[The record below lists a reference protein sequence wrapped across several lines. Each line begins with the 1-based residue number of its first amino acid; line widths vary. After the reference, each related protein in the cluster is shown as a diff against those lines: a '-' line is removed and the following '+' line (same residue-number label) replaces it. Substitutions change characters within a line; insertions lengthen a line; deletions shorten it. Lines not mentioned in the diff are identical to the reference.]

1 MIEQFLKSMKRLY
14 LASVLLIFLTACST
28 MTEPNVISTPMRVGM
43 TKQQLRNNFGSPL
56 SVVTN
61 ADGSEEWF
69 YHFGSRGSS
78 SGTHSEITHT
88 PSGQSVTTTSEAT
101 TTLTYSEAA
110 VHLSPEGVVTSVP
123 SGQVVI
129 R

>member
-1 MIEQFLKSMKRLY
+1 MKK
-14 LASVLLIFLTACST
+14 LLSIALLGLFLTACST

-69 YHFGSRGSS
+69 YHFGTRSASS
-78 SGTHSEITHT
+78 SAHSETSHT
-88 PSGQSVTTTSEAT
+88 ENSQTVTTTSEAST
-101 TTLTYSEAA
+101 TVTYSEAA
-110 VHLSPEGVVTSVP
+110 VHLSPTGVVTSVP
-123 SGQVVI
+123 PGQVVI

>member
-1 MIEQFLKSMKRLY
+1 MKKLFLI
-14 LASVLLIFLTACST
+14 ALLGLFLTACST

-56 SVVTN
+56 SVVSN
-61 ADGSEEWF
+61 ADGSEEWS
-69 YHFGSRGSS
+69 YNFGSRGTSS
-78 SGTHSEITHT
+78 STHSETSHT
-88 PSGQSVTTTSEAT
+88 ANSQSITTTSEAST
-101 TTLTYSEAA
+101 TVTYSEAT

>member
-1 MIEQFLKSMKRLY
+1 MKTSFLAAALG
-14 LASVLLIFLTACST
+14 LLLTACST

-43 TKQQLRNNFGSPL
+43 TKQQLRSNFGPPL

-61 ADGSEEWF
+61 ADGSEDWF

-110 VHLSPEGVVTSVP
+110 VHLSPEGVVTSAP
-123 SGQVVI
+123 PGQVVI